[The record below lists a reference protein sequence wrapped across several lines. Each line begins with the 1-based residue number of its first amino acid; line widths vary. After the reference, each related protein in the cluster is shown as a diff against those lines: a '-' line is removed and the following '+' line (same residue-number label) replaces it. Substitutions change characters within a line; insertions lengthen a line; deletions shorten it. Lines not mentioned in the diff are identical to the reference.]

1 MKIILNKIYQI
12 AKNEELF
19 WNQNKHVKS
28 DVFRQLPDDVEEQ
41 AEDGVEEDVR
51 GCSIIFTRSKL
62 VDLAVRTDLLN
73 LKKPAQRPRH
83 PWPLEQLLLSTSV
96 VFDRFLK

>member
-1 MKIILNKIYQI
+1 MLKIILNKIYQI

-19 WNQNKHVKS
+19 KNQDKHLKM

-62 VDLAVRTDLLN
+62 VDLALRTDLLN

-83 PWPLEQLLLSTSV
+83 P
-96 VFDRFLK
+96 

>member
-19 WNQNKHVKS
+19 KNQDKHLKM

-62 VDLAVRTDLLN
+62 VAPALRTDLLN
-73 LKKPAQRPRH
+73 LKNPAQRPRH
-83 PWPLEQLLLSTSV
+83 IQLMEQK
-96 VFDRFLK
+96 DQDNERH

>member
-19 WNQNKHVKS
+19 KNQDKHVKM

-51 GCSIIFTRSKL
+51 GCSIILTISKKVAPAL
-62 VDLAVRTDLLN
+62 RTDLLN

-83 PWPLEQLLLSTSV
+83 IQLMEQK
-96 VFDRFLK
+96 DQDNERH

>member
-1 MKIILNKIYQI
+1 M
-12 AKNEELF
+12 
-19 WNQNKHVKS
+19 

-51 GCSIIFTRSKL
+51 GCSIILTISKQVAPAL
-62 VDLAVRTDLLN
+62 RTDLLN

-83 PWPLEQLLLSTSV
+83 IQLMEQKDQDNEKHQLEIPTI
-96 VFDRFLK
+96 